1 MFIPIWSRGRP
12 AALDITVTSSMQPST
27 LLNASKKSGYVAE
40 RAENSKFSR
49 IGNEAN
55 DHDLVFIPLAVE
67 SFGIWSELSLD
78 TFQQI
83 ISRLKQFH
91 STKSY
96 PHLYYFMQKLSICLQ
111 RHNANIMLEK
121 YSSCNDSYDTPH
133 LPNSSYFNSNS

>member
-12 AALDITVTSSMQPST
+12 VVLDITVTSLMQPST

-67 SFGIWSELSLD
+67 SFGIWS
-78 TFQQI
+78 FNQI
-83 ISRLKQFH
+83 IPTLLLFYAETINMSAKAQCKH
-91 STKSY
+91 
-96 PHLYYFMQKLSICLQ
+96 H
-111 RHNANIMLEK
+111 A
-121 YSSCNDSYDTPH
+121 
-133 LPNSSYFNSNS
+133 